1 MPGDIAGIGLVRVR
15 AAVAVIHAV
24 WEISRMEGITH
35 EAEATD
41 ESGITD
47 MDMTEPLAQERAR
60 IEREE
65 ALFDGFADSGRAERM
80 AASMSV
86 EGLSETMT
94 DAEFTSTAV
103 SMREAASSAYLCGQV
118 EKVRLRRAAVQK
130 KRKQKRQQVVQ
141 EEWSSIQAVNQS
153 VKDGKAGN
161 ANTIKDTG

>member
-1 MPGDIAGIGLVRVR
+1 
-15 AAVAVIHAV
+15 
-24 WEISRMEGITH
+24 MEGITH

-47 MDMTEPLAQERAR
+47 RNMTEPLAQERAR

-86 EGLSETMT
+86 EGLSETMA

-103 SMREAASSAYLCGQV
+103 STREAASNAYLTFVVRWRNSGHV
-118 EKVRLRRAAVQK
+118 ELHSRRKRSKSGSRRSRRSGAAS
-130 KRKQKRQQVVQ
+130 KR
-141 EEWSSIQAVNQS
+141 
-153 VKDGKAGN
+153 
-161 ANTIKDTG
+161 